1 MIRRKSRK
9 TQEVPN
15 PMSPRVRSALFLIV
29 PALLLMF
36 FTANDSALG
45 QAAPQAPPQA
55 PTYKDAGRPIPDR
68 VADLLSRMTL
78 EEKVDQLL
86 WTWQQKV
93 DVVDP
98 TGTYTAETARQAL
111 GAEWG
116 GDLQLTP
123 RKAAILRNAVQ
134 RYQIEKTRLGIPVM
148 FPGEALHGYMEYGST
163 SFPQALGLAS
173 TWDPALIKRIF
184 SAIGDEAGSR
194 GSSQV
199 FSPVLDIARDP
210 RWGRTEETYGE
221 DPYLVSRMGV
231 AAIEGLQ
238 GDSFLIDRHHVL
250 ATAKHF
256 AVHGMPEGG
265 TNTAPGNY
273 SERVIRENFLPP
285 FEAAVR
291 EAHVGSVMASYNE
304 IDGVPS
310 HANHWLLGKILRQEW
325 EFNGYISSDDNGIEM
340 LAGGHHIAQDASD
353 AARQSLSAGVDFD
366 VADAPAYASLAQQ
379 VKAGAVPMSELDRAV
394 ARVLETK
401 FRLGLFDH
409 PYVDPDY
416 AERVNNSQEHR
427 QLALEAARKSLVL
440 LKNEKN
446 LLPLDITK
454 LKSIAVIGP
463 NAADVHLGG
472 YSRDP
477 GFGISV
483 LDGIKARVG
492 DKARVLYVQGCKIT
506 TAPEGY
512 RGWWA
517 NNVELVDPK
526 TQTDSIKAAV
536 DAARKSD
543 VAIVVVG
550 ENESTNREAWS
561 EDHRGDRDSLDLLGA
576 QNDLVKAVVETGK
589 PVIVLLIN
597 GRPLSVNYIAE
608 NVPAIFEGWY
618 LGEMGGQAFAEALF
632 GDIDPGGKLPITF
645 PHTVGALPDF
655 YNHKPTDDRS
665 YEFST
670 RKPLFAFG
678 SGISY
683 TTFKFDNLRVEPAQI
698 LAGGTAKVSVDL
710 TNTGAREGDQV
721 AELYLH
727 QRVASVTQPVM
738 KLTGFERVTL
748 EPGEKRTVEFTV
760 TPAMLR
766 IWDINMQRVVEPG
779 AFDLMVGPSSDQ
791 TSTVKL
797 VVAGLHGETGKAVAT
812 APVPH
817 GSESGV
823 VSTFDEGKVAASY
836 GMWIA
841 AGDQMNGGKS
851 KSSIAITEPGAAGSK
866 GAMRVTGENVP
877 GGPFVFAGAL
887 YSPGAAPMQPVNL
900 SSKKAISFW
909 AKGDG
914 ATYTLLILTES
925 RNGQSGEAPAMTT
938 FVAGP
943 EWKQYTFP
951 FSTFETD
958 GSDLSGIGFIR
969 VGDLGKF
976 QFDIDQV
983 EIK

>member
-1 MIRRKSRK
+1 MTPCAR
-9 TQEVPN
+9 T
-15 PMSPRVRSALFLIV
+15 LFYRLL
-29 PALLLMF
+29 PALLLTSLAF
-36 FTANDSALG
+36 AGSAVC
-45 QAAPQAPPQA
+45 QAPSTNGNALLP
-55 PTYKDAGRPIPDR
+55 YKNAALPIPDR
-68 VADLLSRMTL
+68 VADLLARMTL
-78 EEKVDQLL
+78 EEKVEQIN
-86 WTWQQKV
+86 WGWQQKV

-98 TGTYTAETARQAL
+98 TNTYTAETARKAL

-116 GDLQLTP
+116 GDIQLTP

-173 TWDPALIKRIF
+173 TWDPALVKRIF
-184 SAIGDEAGSR
+184 TAIGDEAGSR

-210 RWGRTEETYGE
+210 RWGRTEETLGE

-285 FEAAVR
+285 FQAAVQ

-310 HANHWLLGKILRQEW
+310 HVNHWLLDKVLRQEW
-325 EFNGYISSDDNGIEM
+325 GFDGYISSDDDGIQM
-340 LAGGHHIAQDASD
+340 LVATHHVAHDMND
-353 AARQSLSAGVDFD
+353 AARQALDAGVDFD
-366 VADAPAYASLAQQ
+366 VSESSVYANLAQQ
-379 VKAGAVPMSELDRAV
+379 VKAGAVSIAEVDRAV
-394 ARVLETK
+394 ARVLTTK
-401 FRLGLFDH
+401 FRLGLFDD
-409 PYVDPDY
+409 PYADPDY
-416 AERVNNSQEHR
+416 AERINNSAEHR
-427 QLALEAARKSLVL
+427 ALALEAARKSLVL
-440 LKNEKN
+440 LKNDKG
-446 LLPLDITK
+446 LLPLDLSK
-454 LKSIAVIGP
+454 LKTIAVIGP
-463 NAADVHLGG
+463 NAADLHIGG

-492 DKARVLYVQGCKIT
+492 DKAKILYEKGCKIT

-512 RGWWA
+512 KGWWA
-517 NNVELVDPK
+517 DNVELVDAK
-526 TQTDSIKAAV
+526 TQGDSIEAAV

-550 ENESTNREAWS
+550 ENESTNREAWA
-561 EDHRGDRDSLDLLGA
+561 ETHRGDRDSLDLLGA

-597 GRPLSVNYIAE
+597 GRPLSVNYIAD
-608 NVPAIFEGWY
+608 NAAAVFEGWY
-618 LGEMGGQAFAEALF
+618 LGEMGGQAFAEAVF
-632 GDIDPGGKLPITF
+632 GDINPGGRLPITF

-655 YNHKPTDDRS
+655 YNHKPSDSRS

-678 SGISY
+678 SGLSY
-683 TTFKFDNLRVEPAQI
+683 TTFKFDNLKVEPQQI
-698 LAGGTAKVSVDL
+698 LPGATAKVSVEV
-710 TNTGAREGDQV
+710 TNTGSREGDEV

-748 EPGEKRTVEFTV
+748 KPGEKRTVAFSV
-760 TPAMLR
+760 TPEMLK
-766 IWDINMQRVVEPG
+766 IWDINMRRVIEPG
-779 AFDLMVGPSSDQ
+779 VFELMVGPSSDE
-791 TSTVKL
+791 TKTVKL
-797 VVAGLHGETGKAVAT
+797 TVAGLNGETGKPVAT
-812 APVPH
+812 TPVPPN
-817 GSESGV
+817 SESGV
-823 VSTFDEGKVAASY
+823 VSTFDEGKVAANY
-836 GMWIA
+836 GMWIP
-841 AGDQMNGGKS
+841 AGDSMNGGKS
-851 KSSIAITEPGAAGSK
+851 KSSIAIVEPGANGSK
-866 GAMRVTGENVP
+866 GALQITGENIA
-877 GGPFVFAGAL
+877 GGPFIFAGAL
-887 YSPGAAPMQPVNL
+887 YSPGTAPMQAVNL
-900 SSKKAISFW
+900 SGKKAISFW
-909 AKGDG
+909 ARGDG
-914 ATYTLLILTES
+914 ATYTLLVLTES
-925 RNGQSGEAPAMTT
+925 RSGQSGEAPAMTT

-958 GSDLSGIGFIR
+958 GSDISGIGFIR

-976 QFDIDQV
+976 QFAIDQV